1 MRVVCVLDEL
11 QSSCGHAGVG
21 TRRDAFQVVWVELAS
36 SSVGA
41 LVPVEEC
48 TSGLR
53 EPRVEDHVLQTS
65 VKLGHGLLAWSG
77 SSGSAR
83 REEIGRWRRAPAGV
97 AMV

>member
-1 MRVVCVLDEL
+1 MPESER
-11 QSSCGHAGVG
+11 
-21 TRRDAFQVVWVELAS
+21 AFQVVWVELAS

-65 VKLGHGLLAWSG
+65 VKLGHGEEVVVRVG
-77 SSGSAR
+77 AR
-83 REEIGRWRRAPAGV
+83 
-97 AMV
+97 